1 MRILLTSLFLLVL
14 SACYSTPN
22 PPPPGYGPPPQYTP
36 APGQQCGGMMGLVCG
51 NGQYCQYAPQA
62 QCGAADQTGVC
73 RPRPQICTREYV
85 PVCGCDGRTYGNA
98 CTAAGNGTSVAY
110 AGECRR

>member
-1 MRILLTSLFLLVL
+1 LLLTA
-14 SACYSTPN
+14 ACMQYPPVPL
-22 PPPPGYGPPPQYTP
+22 PPPPGFPPPQSTP
-36 APGQQCGGMMGLVCG
+36 VPGGKMCGGLAGLRCG
-51 NGQYCQYAPQA
+51 AGEYCHYRPEA

-98 CTAAGNGTSVAY
+98 CTANGNGTSVLH
-110 AGECRR
+110 AGPCQ